1 MKLDMFFITGRGY
14 PVMRWAALALF
25 ASILVMTGI
34 PAARAT
40 GDHAGDH
47 SSEDDSSTTQL
58 KSHKAQLQAELAQA
72 SGEPPALQKMVRD
85 GVVVEFQVIPDKSV
99 GKIQEG
105 RLADVEFRISDAA
118 TGNPIKGIYPA
129 VWLDIAKSW
138 EQRDDTGG
146 ENSCRERVQ
155 LYMQGLVGARP
166 LVDLNSYFVLVMNQN
181 ASISVIDPLISV
193 SGMTKLY
200 EVINLLAPGA
210 EWTRTRDEKRM
221 YVSMPA
227 ANKIALIDLD
237 TFTVKTN
244 IDAGQKPLRLAL
256 QPDEKYLWVANN
268 HNDADLDGVSII
280 DVATGEKV
288 GFVAT
293 GGGHHELAFSHDS
306 RYAYVS
312 NRNAGTVTV
321 IDTAR
326 RATIKT
332 LEIGKQ
338 VIGLV
343 YSAKSEALYATDGKS
358 GLISVIDAKTNT
370 VSKRIEVKPGVGPA
384 GVTQLGRWMIAA
396 NSHEDV
402 IYAID
407 VATNELVHTIEVG
420 RKPYQVAFSR
430 AFVYVRS
437 LGTERVSMVEIAHLD
452 SQDRVI
458 AASFPAGTKA
468 PGETQDLSLASVIY
482 EAPGEAAVLVV
493 SPSDNTVYY
502 HMEGMNSPMG
512 NFANEGYRP
521 RAVTVADRT
530 LGEDR
535 DGVYRAKVRIPAAG
549 TYDVA
554 FLMESPSLVHCFSMS
569 AARDPS
575 MHVQVAG
582 IEFID
587 SQFKVNIEDEVT
599 LKFRITNPETGEH
612 ITDLKDVRVRY
623 YRAPAFDRREKFA
636 IEVGDGVYQ
645 LDTEL
650 PNPGLYY
657 FFVSSKSSSL
667 GLDKQHFVSVMATR
681 PRVETN

>member
-1 MKLDMFFITGRGY
+1 MKLDMFLLTGRGY
-14 PVMRWAALALF
+14 SVMRWVAPALL
-25 ASILVMTGI
+25 ASILVMAGI
-34 PAARAT
+34 STASAS

-47 SSEDDSSTTQL
+47 ADEDDSSTSQL
-58 KSHKAQLQAELAQA
+58 KSHKTQLQAQLAQA
-72 SGEPPALQKMVRD
+72 SGEPPEAQKLVRD
-85 GVVVEFQVIPDKSV
+85 GVVVEFKVIPDKTL

-105 RLADVEFRISDAA
+105 RFADVEFRISDAE

-138 EQRDDTGG
+138 EQRADTGG

-166 LVDLNSYFVLVMNQN
+166 LVDLNSYFVMVMNQG
-181 ASISVIDPLISV
+181 ASVSVIDPLISV

-200 EVINLLAPGA
+200 DVINLLAPGA
-210 EWTRTRDEKRM
+210 EWTRTRDQKRM
-221 YVSMPA
+221 YISMPA
-227 ANKIALIDLD
+227 ANKVALIDLD
-237 TFTVKTN
+237 TFTVMTN

-288 GFVAT
+288 GFIAT
-293 GGGHHELAFSHDS
+293 GGGHHELAFSQDS
-306 RYAYVS
+306 
-312 NRNAGTVTV
+312 
-321 IDTAR
+321 
-326 RATIKT
+326 
-332 LEIGKQ
+332 
-338 VIGLV
+338 
-343 YSAKSEALYATDGKS
+343 YSAKSEALYATDGES
-358 GLISVIDAKTNT
+358 GRISVIDARTNT
-370 VSKRIEVKPGVGPA
+370 VIKRIEVKPGVGPN
-384 GVTQLGRWMIAA
+384 GVTQQGRWMIAA

-402 IYAID
+402 IYAVD

-437 LGTERVSMVEIAHLD
+437 LGTERVSMIEIAHLD
-452 SQDRVI
+452 SQDLAS
-458 AASFPAGTKA
+458 AASFPAGTRA
-468 PGETQDLSLASVIY
+468 PGETQDLSLASVIH

-493 SPSDNTVYY
+493 SPSDDTVYY
-502 HMEGMNSPMG
+502 HMEGMNYPMG

-530 LGEDR
+530 LREDQ

-554 FLMESPSLVHCFSMS
+554 FLMESPSLVHCFNMS

-575 MHVQVAG
+575 LHVEVAG

-587 SQFKVNIEDEVT
+587 NQPKINLEDGVK
-599 LKFRITNPETGEH
+599 LKFRITNPETGER
-612 ITDLKDVRVRY
+612 ISNLKDVRVRY

-636 IEVGDGVYQ
+636 SEVGDGVYQ
-645 LDTEL
+645 LDTKL

-667 GLDKQHFVSVMATR
+667 GLDKKHFVSVMATR